1 MTSLTPRS
9 GVVLLCFDL
18 KTNKQ
23 TKNPGEILK
32 NVGSPK
38 DSDSTGPKVLGTCI
52 FKKLYIYWFICFWL
66 HHGFVAVQAFLRLC
80 QVLAPV
86 SLWCTGFSL
95 QWLLLWSVGFE
106 HRLRSCGTWAWLLC
120 GKWHLPGSGRE
131 PISPALVNG
140 LFTPEPPRKPGVC
153 HFYT

>member
-23 TKNPGEILK
+23 TKNLGEILK

-52 FKKLYIYWFICFWL
+52 FKKLCIYLFIYFWL
-66 HHGFVAVQAFLRLC
+66 HHGFVAVQAFL
-80 QVLAPV
+80 
-86 SLWCTGFSL
+86 
-95 QWLLLWSVGFE
+95 
-106 HRLRSCGTWAWLLC
+106 
-120 GKWHLPGSGRE
+120 
-131 PISPALVNG
+131 
-140 LFTPEPPRKPGVC
+140 
-153 HFYT
+153 